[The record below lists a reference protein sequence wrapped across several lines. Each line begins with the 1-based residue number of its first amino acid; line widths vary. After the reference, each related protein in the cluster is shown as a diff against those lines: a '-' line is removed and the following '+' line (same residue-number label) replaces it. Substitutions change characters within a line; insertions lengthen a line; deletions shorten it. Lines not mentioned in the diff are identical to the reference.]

1 MDCISN
7 EWADSWTKN
16 YYKLIY
22 GFWRNGNE
30 LKYMPTKLRNTV
42 LVSKIMYYLHLT
54 IEFKIIIWKF
64 NFWKKYDF
72 YVAFV
77 NHGSWMNDCRL
88 TSYRWAMNL
97 HFLNRI
103 FSIIVDIFIRLKRAI
118 AASGNTPGN
127 IEVNKESQVLTLK
140 KSYVMVIQQKKRSAK
155 NKSNV
160 FCTAKNETNKK
171 LCSNTFCWFI
181 VGMLS
186 SAYFLARSQ
195 SMHRI
200 VKFINWLFIYVRL
213 FCTRGPA
220 SSKYSIHALIL
231 SQSTEP

>member
-1 MDCISN
+1 MPTTTSSQDEPHSVCKYIYINTIEMAIYPNWATSGMTVGVWKKKPTDRTNAHVDCISN
-7 EWADSWTKN
+7 EWADSLAKN

-118 AASGNTPGN
+118 AASGNTP
-127 IEVNKESQVLTLK
+127 KE
-140 KSYVMVIQQKKRSAK
+140 
-155 NKSNV
+155 
-160 FCTAKNETNKK
+160 
-171 LCSNTFCWFI
+171 
-181 VGMLS
+181 
-186 SAYFLARSQ
+186 
-195 SMHRI
+195 H
-200 VKFINWLFIYVRL
+200 
-213 FCTRGPA
+213 
-220 SSKYSIHALIL
+220 
-231 SQSTEP
+231 

>member
-1 MDCISN
+1 
-7 EWADSWTKN
+7 
-16 YYKLIY
+16 
-22 GFWRNGNE
+22 
-30 LKYMPTKLRNTV
+30 MPTKLRNTV

-160 FCTAKNETNKK
+160 FCTAKKK
-171 LCSNTFCWFI
+171 MKQIKS
-181 VGMLS
+181 
-186 SAYFLARSQ
+186 
-195 SMHRI
+195 
-200 VKFINWLFIYVRL
+200 YVRTL
-213 FCTRGPA
+213 FVGSLSACWARL
-220 SSKYSIHALIL
+220 IFLHAVSRCIEL
-231 SQSTEP
+231 

>member
-1 MDCISN
+1 MPTTTSSQDEPHSVCKYIYKYYWNGHLSKLGNQRHDRGRVKKKPTDRTNAHVDCISN
-7 EWADSWTKN
+7 EWADSWAKN

-118 AASGNTPGN
+118 AASGNTP
-127 IEVNKESQVLTLK
+127 KE
-140 KSYVMVIQQKKRSAK
+140 
-155 NKSNV
+155 
-160 FCTAKNETNKK
+160 
-171 LCSNTFCWFI
+171 
-181 VGMLS
+181 
-186 SAYFLARSQ
+186 
-195 SMHRI
+195 H
-200 VKFINWLFIYVRL
+200 
-213 FCTRGPA
+213 
-220 SSKYSIHALIL
+220 
-231 SQSTEP
+231 